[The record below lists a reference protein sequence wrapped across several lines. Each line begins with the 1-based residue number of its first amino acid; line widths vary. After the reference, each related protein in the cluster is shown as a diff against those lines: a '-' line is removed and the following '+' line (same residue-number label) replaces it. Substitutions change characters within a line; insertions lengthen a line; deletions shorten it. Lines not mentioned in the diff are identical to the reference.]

1 MDERLER
8 MKQAA
13 QEGNIDAFY
22 NLIQEDVN
30 LLEYINELP
39 FVDTPLHIAASAG
52 HISFAMEMM
61 RLKPSFARKPNP
73 DGFSPIHLALQNKE
87 INMVHR
93 LLQVNQDVVRVKGK
107 KGITPLHYAVETDN
121 LDLLATFLSVCPDA
135 IEDVTNQN
143 ETALHIALK
152 YDKLDA
158 FKFLVGWLGQ
168 NTTKN
173 ARIWERTILN
183 WKDEE
188 GNTVLHVA
196 VVRLLLASRYDIDIN
211 SKNSNGKTAWDILQE
226 QRQVNKEIKV
236 MLRRARALPA
246 SSVPTVTSYAN
257 YLRQPK
263 FIFLE
268 KLRKNYIRERTRRLD
283 DNRNA
288 LLVVA
293 ILLITVT
300 YQGVLSPPGGLWQD
314 DYNPATNQTDN
325 EPATNAFNNPLV
337 RSRAFQISPTSGNQ
351 SISQSH
357 EAGTAAFHSQSG
369 LLIHSQRK
377 ELME

>member
-1 MDERLER
+1 MAKGDVAKTGDVEVRNKEEEEEAEEVA
-8 MKQAA
+8 K
-13 QEGNIDAFY
+13 GDV
-22 NLIQEDVN
+22 EDVN
-30 LLEYINELP
+30 LLEYIDGLP

-73 DGFSPIHLALQNKE
+73 DGFSSIHLALQNEE

-93 LLQVNQDVVRVKGK
+93 LLQVNQDVVHVKGK

-143 ETALHIALK
+143 ETTLHIALK

-158 FKFLVGWLGQ
+158 FKLLVGWLGQ
-168 NTTKN
+168 NSTKN
-173 ARIWERTILN
+173 ARIWERTTLN

-188 GNTVLHVA
+188 GNTVLHIA
-196 VVRLLLASRYDIDIN
+196 VVKLLLASRDDIDIN
-211 SKNSNGKTAWDILQE
+211 VKNSDGKTAWDILQE
-226 QRQVNKEIKV
+226 QTQVNNKEIKV
-236 MLRRARALPA
+236 MLRRGRALPA
-246 SSVPTVTSYAN
+246 SSLPTVTSYAT
-257 YLRQPK
+257 YLRRPK

-268 KLRKNYIRERTRRLD
+268 KLRKNYFRERTRRLD

-300 YQGVLSPPGGLWQD
+300 YQGVLSPPEGFWQD
-314 DYNPATNQTDN
+314 DYKKPAKNPTDYLPWTNQS
-325 EPATNAFNNPLV
+325 EPWT
-337 RSRAFQISPTSGNQ
+337 NQ
-351 SISQSH
+351 SVP
-357 EAGTAAFHSQSG
+357 SG
-369 LLIHSQRK
+369 LGAMPISTVFAQ
-377 ELME
+377 

>member
-8 MKQAA
+8 MNQAA

-22 NLIQEDVN
+22 NLIREDVN
-30 LLEYINELP
+30 LLEYIDGLP

-73 DGFSPIHLALQNKE
+73 DGFSPIHLALQNEE

-107 KGITPLHYAVETDN
+107 KGITPLHYAAETDN

-158 FKFLVGWLGQ
+158 FKLLVGWLGQ
-168 NTTKN
+168 NRTKN

-196 VVRLLLASRYDIDIN
+196 V
-211 SKNSNGKTAWDILQE
+211 SNNQHQE
-226 QRQVNKEIKV
+226 SFLHPQ
-236 MLRRARALPA
+236 LF
-246 SSVPTVTSYAN
+246 SY
-257 YLRQPK
+257 
-263 FIFLE
+263 
-268 KLRKNYIRERTRRLD
+268 
-283 DNRNA
+283 
-288 LLVVA
+288 
-293 ILLITVT
+293 
-300 YQGVLSPPGGLWQD
+300 
-314 DYNPATNQTDN
+314 
-325 EPATNAFNNPLV
+325 
-337 RSRAFQISPTSGNQ
+337 
-351 SISQSH
+351 
-357 EAGTAAFHSQSG
+357 
-369 LLIHSQRK
+369 
-377 ELME
+377 